1 MLIVMNQDATAEQIA
16 RVTSAVQELGFQAH
30 PMPGA
35 QRTAVCVTGNQGLVP
50 IESFAGLPGIKE
62 IIRVSKPY
70 KLVSREFKPEGTVL
84 RFGGSDRLAGEH
96 CIGGDEL
103 AVIAGPCSVETV
115 ETTLR
120 IAERLCEMG
129 VHFFRAGAFKPRTS
143 PYAFQGLGQE
153 GLDILSK
160 VKSEFG
166 MFIVT
171 ELLEA
176 EALPMVTEVADIIQ
190 IGARN
195 MHNTSLLKRLGAVK
209 QPVLLKR
216 GMAATLDEFLMA
228 AEYIMSEGNYNV
240 ILCER
245 GIRTISQHSRFTLDI
260 AAIPALKQIS
270 HLPVLADPSHAAG
283 VSNMVAPLAHASVAA
298 GADGVMIEVHDDAKA
313 AWCDGPQAL
322 HPDELCSTL
331 ARLEQIRRSVAGTSP
346 DLPSSVRH

>member
-16 RVTSAVQELGFQAH
+16 RVTGAVQELGFQAH

-50 IESFAGLPGIKE
+50 IETFAGLPGIKE

-84 RFGGSDRLAGEH
+84 RFGKHS
-96 CIGGDEL
+96 IGGDEL
-103 AVIAGPCSVETV
+103 TVIAGPCSVETA

-143 PYAFQGLGQE
+143 PYSFQGLGQE

-195 MHNTSLLKRLGAVK
+195 MHNTPLLKRLGAVK
-209 QPVLLKR
+209 QPILLKR

-240 ILCER
+240 IFCER
-245 GIRTISQHSRFTLDI
+245 GIRTISEHSRFTLDI

-283 VSNMVAPLAHASVAA
+283 VSDMVAPLAHASVAA
-298 GADGVMIEVHDDAKA
+298 GADGVMIEVHDDAEA
-313 AWCDGPQAL
+313 AWCDGPQAV
-322 HPDELCSTL
+322 HPDELRSTL
-331 ARLEQIRRSVAGTSP
+331 ARIEKIRQLVAGA
-346 DLPSSVRH
+346 LPGPFVSAEH

>member
-1 MLIVMNQDATAEQIA
+1 MLIVMNQDATTEQIA
-16 RVTSAVQELGFQAH
+16 RVTDAVRAMGFQAH

-35 QRTAVCVTGNQGLVP
+35 QRTAVCVTGNKDVVP
-50 IESFAGLPGIKE
+50 IEAFAGLPGIKE

-84 RFGGSDRLAGEH
+84 HFGDHS
-96 CIGGDEL
+96 IGGDEL
-103 AVIAGPCSVETV
+103 AVIAGPCSVET
-115 ETTLR
+115 EATTLR
-120 IAERLCEMG
+120 IAERLRELG
-129 VHFFRAGAFKPRTS
+129 VRFFRAGAFKPRTS

-153 GLDILSK
+153 GLDILAK

-176 EALPMVTEVADIIQ
+176 DALPMVSEVADIIQ

-195 MHNTSLLKRLGAVK
+195 MHNTSLLKRLGTVK
-209 QPVLLKR
+209 QPILLKR

-228 AEYIMSEGNYNV
+228 AEYVMSEGNYNV

-260 AAIPALKQIS
+260 AAITALKQIS

-283 VSNMVAPLAHASVAA
+283 VNSMVAPLAYASVAA

-322 HPDELCSTL
+322 HPDELRSTL
-331 ARLEQIRRSVAGTSP
+331 ARIEKIRHAVGGTSP
-346 DLPSSVRH
+346 GPHASA

>member
-1 MLIVMNQDATAEQIA
+1 MLIVMQQNATAEQIA
-16 RVTSAVQELGFQAH
+16 RVSDAVRELGFQAH

-35 QRTAVCVTGNQGLVP
+35 QRTAICVTGNQALVP
-50 IESFAGLPGIKE
+50 ADTFAGLPGIKE

-84 RFGGSDRLAGEH
+84 RFGDRS
-96 CIGGDEL
+96 IGGDEL
-103 AVIAGPCSVETV
+103 TVVAGPCSVETAD
-115 ETTLR
+115 TTLR
-120 IAERLCEMG
+120 IAVQLREMG
-129 VHFFRAGAFKPRTS
+129 VEFLRAGAVKPRTS
-143 PYAFQGLGQE
+143 PTAFQGRGKE
-153 GLDILSK
+153 GVDILAK

-176 EALPMVTEVADIIQ
+176 EALPIVAEVADIIQ

-195 MHNTSLLKRLGAVK
+195 MHNTPLLKRLGAVT
-209 QPVLLKR
+209 QPILLKR

-245 GIRTISQHSRFTLDI
+245 GIRTISDHSRFTLDV
-260 AAIPALKQIS
+260 AAISALRQIS

-283 VSNMVAPLAHASVAA
+283 VSSMVAPLAHAAVAA

-313 AWCDGPQAL
+313 AWCDGPQAM
-322 HPDELCSTL
+322 HPDELRSTL
-331 ARLEQIRRSVAGTSP
+331 ARLEQIRHAVAGPSP
-346 DLPSSVRH
+346 APPVSAHH